1 VLRGERIAQLVVASL
16 PDWQGSDQKGVVAF
30 WGVEDYTLFA
40 DASGS

>member
-1 VLRGERIAQLVVASL
+1 MQNEVRRHEAKSVV
-16 PDWQGSDQKGVVAF
+16 PF